1 MKSGSVKIENTMKQV
16 TFFVILKLF
25 NYSLLLGVVFMLAC
39 KPSRQTNP
47 VEAGIANDSSLND
60 SLAFAKVL
68 DSIRSTIPPEAKP
81 VMGYRFKVKGDF
93 NGDGTNEMLTEY
105 YRGMDLKAEMPK
117 FYDSTVTYEQLMAVA
132 WNRKAYSYG
141 VTGKASIRP
150 LVFSSSARHLGL
162 AWLHNEG
169 DLDGNG
175 TDELSYVM
183 NWADWSST
191 NLCHVMTY
199 RNKRWE
205 KLLEIPIW
213 EWQLPEVPMT
223 YNQYGLFGKEGM
235 RTLEESTAN
244 SQNAIDSLE
253 TFSGFIQKI
262 KPGIIKVHY
271 RNPEACEDTIRI
283 DLTKK
288 IPVLL

>member
-1 MKSGSVKIENTMKQV
+1 MEQV
-16 TFFVILKLF
+16 TFQVILKQF
-25 NYSLLLGVVFMLAC
+25 NYCLALSLVFMLAC
-39 KPSRQTNP
+39 KPTPQTKP
-47 VEAGIANDSSLND
+47 LEASIANDSALTD

-68 DSIRSTIPPEAKP
+68 DSIRSTIPHDVKP
-81 VMGYRFKVKGDF
+81 VMGYRFRVNGDF
-93 NGDGTNEMLTEY
+93 DGDGTKEMLAEY

-141 VTGKASIRP
+141 VTGKANIRP
-150 LVFSSSARHLGL
+150 LVFSNSARQLGL

-175 TDELSYVM
+175 TDELSYVI

-199 RNKRWE
+199 RNQRWE

-213 EWQLPEVPMT
+213 EWQLPELPLT
-223 YNQYGLFGKEGM
+223 YSQYGLFGIEAM
-235 RTLEESTAN
+235 MVDNPMLEEAKTAE
-244 SQNAIDSLE
+244 DSLKH
-253 TFSGFIQKI
+253 FKGFIRRI
-262 KPGIIKVHY
+262 KPGMIIIHY
-271 RNPEACEDTIRI
+271 RNTEACEDSLRI
-283 DLTKK
+283 DLMSE
-288 IPVLL
+288 IPKLY